1 MFDTG
6 FPQDWST
13 LKKLI
18 WLKASTL
25 SASLTTLTG
34 SIVSFI
40 ANKAKAI
47 NALTVDISSQSGIT
61 GLNIYYEDEYDAS
74 ATPFI
79 TVSWEDEVGSITSG
93 TYDAVSGILTTGG
106 DEYQLTGQTIST
118 NIGSNVIWS
127 DVGDVSVTARNITS
141 LDDAESD
148 LVGTGL
154 VDYMTLVT

>member
-13 LKKLI
+13 IKKFI
-18 WLKASTL
+18 WLKASIL

-34 SIVSFI
+34 SIVSFV
-40 ANKAKAI
+40 ASKSKAI

-61 GLNIYYEDEYDAS
+61 GLNIYYGDEYDAS

-79 TVSWEDEVGSITSG
+79 TVSWEDEVGAITSG

-106 DEYQLTGQTIST
+106 NEYQLTGQTIST
-118 NIGSNVIWS
+118 NVGVNVVWA
-127 DVGDVSVTARNITS
+127 DVGDTSVTARYITS

-148 LVGTGL
+148 LIGTGL
-154 VDYMTLVT
+154 VDYMTLVA